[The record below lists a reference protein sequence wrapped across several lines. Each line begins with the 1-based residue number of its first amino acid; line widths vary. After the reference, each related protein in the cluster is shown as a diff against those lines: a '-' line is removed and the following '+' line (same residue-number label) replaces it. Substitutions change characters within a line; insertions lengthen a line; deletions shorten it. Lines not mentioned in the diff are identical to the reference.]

1 MTKTS
6 KISLALCIL
15 ALALSF
21 TEAGGNLGWGILRPL
36 GVAAF
41 GVFFITNLLAKE
53 VALYDEEEHAK
64 LTREPRRESTSR
76 QSPPPS
82 NTSRLSRA

>member
-53 VALYDEEEHAK
+53 FALYDEEEHAK